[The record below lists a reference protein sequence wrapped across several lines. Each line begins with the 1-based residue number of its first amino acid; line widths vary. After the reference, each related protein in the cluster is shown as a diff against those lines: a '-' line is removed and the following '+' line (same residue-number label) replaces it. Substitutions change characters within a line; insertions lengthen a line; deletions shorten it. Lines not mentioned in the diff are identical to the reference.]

1 MSTTSTVPDNVP
13 APLLATPKPPKPKP
27 SESTVSAALAG
38 LGGPSQEGAGSK
50 VEAALPPNTTVL
62 TTEDSAGTI
71 QLDHTFGTTKSA
83 ANKYF
88 LCSTTLDDLQEVD
101 SRWILGKITHR
112 TTKQAIA
119 KRSSYATNWHNYSIV
134 RLLSGLQWK
143 SLLVPG
149 LSI

>member
-1 MSTTSTVPDNVP
+1 MSETNSNPDTIP
-13 APLLATPKPPKPKP
+13 APLPATPKPPKPKQ

-38 LGGPSQEGAGSK
+38 LDGLSQEGAGSK

-88 LCSTTLDDLQEVD
+88 LCSTTLDDLGEVD
-101 SRWILGKITHR
+101 SRWILGKITHK
-112 TTKQAIA
+112 TTKQATA

-134 RLLSGLQWK
+134 RLL
-143 SLLVPG
+143 
-149 LSI
+149 